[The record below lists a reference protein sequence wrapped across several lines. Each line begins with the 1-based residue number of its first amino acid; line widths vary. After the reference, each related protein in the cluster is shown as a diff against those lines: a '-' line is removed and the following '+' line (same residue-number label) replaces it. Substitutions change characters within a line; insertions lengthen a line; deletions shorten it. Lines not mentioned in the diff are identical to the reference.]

1 MLSKEDVLK
10 NFSAEER
17 EDVIKIYDY
26 MSLASSKNI
35 TVFTKFFYTPN
46 IWVYFIKNFNSKNL
60 KVEAVGG
67 YDECERRLLSF
78 NNIYNESY
86 PYKMIKILNKS
97 KFTTLN
103 HRDYLGALMSLG
115 IERGK
120 LGDLRVVENYAV
132 VPVYDELVDYLLSG
146 LEFVGKSPV
155 EISFINEY
163 DLPKFDSVEE
173 IIIIPSLR
181 IDNFIS
187 KLAKVSRGKA
197 LDLINSNKILV
208 DYSKVKEKSQEIAQ
222 GQTIT
227 ISRVGKFIVGDIVGN
242 TKSGRYRINIKKYV

>member
-1 MLSKEDVLK
+1 MLLKEDVLK
-10 NFSAEER
+10 NFSVEER

-26 MSLASSKNI
+26 MSLASSKDI

-46 IWVYFIKNFNSKNL
+46 IWSYFVKNFNSKSL

-78 NNIYNESY
+78 NNFYNELY
-86 PYKMIKILNKS
+86 PYKIIRILNKS

-120 LGDLRVVENYAV
+120 LGDLRVIENYAV
-132 VPVYDELVDYLLSG
+132 VPVYDELVDYLLCS

-155 EISFINEY
+155 ETSVIGEY
-163 DLPKFDSVEE
+163 DLPKCDLVEE

-197 LDLINSNKILV
+197 LDLIDRNKILV
-208 DYSKVKEKSQEIAQ
+208 DYSKVRGKSQDIAQ

-227 ISRVGKFIVGDIVGN
+227 ISGIGKFLVGDIVGS